1 MTGIGPFIWNH
12 PILLVGSTWA
22 PLLLQLAFPFVLFF
36 GRPLARR
43 VALIAAMSF
52 HLGILLLM
60 GLSTFAI
67 VMIATEL
74 LLLSNEDYKALS
86 RPFVGILRPRDPPTP
101 DSV

>member
-1 MTGIGPFIWNH
+1 
-12 PILLVGSTWA
+12 
-22 PLLLQLAFPFVLFF
+22 
-36 GRPLARR
+36 
-43 VALIAAMSF
+43 MSF